1 MTSGRLMFFDH
12 HRKYLLDRVPPVITV
27 DNTSVL
33 LQRMLFL
40 SFLQVMSC
48 YSSIAGYYHVRVEMI
63 VK

>member
-12 HRKYLLDRVPPVITV
+12 HWKYLLDRVPPVITV

-40 SFLQVMSC
+40 SFLQVMLFQHCWILSC
-48 YSSIAGYYHVRVEMI
+48 AC
-63 VK
+63 

>member
-12 HRKYLLDRVPPVITV
+12 HWKYLLDRVPPVITV

-40 SFLQVMSC
+40 SFL
-48 YSSIAGYYHVRVEMI
+48 
-63 VK
+63 